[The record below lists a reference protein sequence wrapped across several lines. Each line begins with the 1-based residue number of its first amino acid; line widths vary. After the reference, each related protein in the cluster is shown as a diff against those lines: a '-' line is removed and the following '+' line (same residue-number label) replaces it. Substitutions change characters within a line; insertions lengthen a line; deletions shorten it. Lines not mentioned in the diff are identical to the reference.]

1 MVDKSEI
8 VPSQPIDNFND
19 EDNSKKKKEK
29 VETVGFLELFSF
41 SDKLDVILLC
51 LGMVASV
58 VAGSIF
64 PILFIVFGNISNGF
78 TDYQVK
84 ER

>member
-1 MVDKSEI
+1 MVEKSEI
-8 VPSQPIDNFND
+8 VPSQPIDNVND
-19 EDNSKKKKEK
+19 EANSKKKKEK

-41 SDKLDVILLC
+41 TDKLDVILLC
-51 LGMVASV
+51 LGMVASL

-78 TDYQVK
+78 TDYQV
-84 ER
+84 RR

>member
-8 VPSQPIDNFND
+8 VPSQPIDNVKD
-19 EDNSKKKKEK
+19 EDNSKEKKEK

-41 SDKLDVILLC
+41 TDKLDVILLC

-84 ER
+84 P

>member
-1 MVDKSEI
+1 MVVKSEI
-8 VPSQPIDNFND
+8 VPSQPIDNDND
-19 EDNSKKKKEK
+19 EANSKKKKEK

-41 SDKLDVILLC
+41 TDKLDVILLC
-51 LGMVASV
+51 LGMVASL

-78 TDYQVK
+78 TDYQV
-84 ER
+84 RR

>member
-1 MVDKSEI
+1 MVEKSEI
-8 VPSQPIDNFND
+8 VPSQPIDNDND
-19 EDNSKKKKEK
+19 EANSKKKKEK

-41 SDKLDVILLC
+41 TDKLDVILLC
-51 LGMVASV
+51 LGMVASL

-78 TDYQVK
+78 TDYQV
-84 ER
+84 RR